1 MKKFLSLA
9 LALLMVLTM
18 CVTMLVACQDP
29 ETPSDDKPG
38 TQNPGTQDP
47 GNQDPGNQDP
57 GTNTPNC
64 NGNHIDS
71 DKDGDCDICGA
82 EVSIGEVERI
92 PLVFPEE
99 SYDFS
104 DSDGA
109 GQYHILQWSVDQ
121 QNEPGTDWIPWEEG
135 AVEMDDGDLISKAI
149 LERNALAEEQ
159 FKVDITAE
167 YVGVN
172 AGYVSRVLQDFNSG
186 SDEFQLLTIRSLE
199 AWQLVSDGLLLD
211 MNVYADEGILH
222 TDEPWWVPDAVQSY
236 TLGPTLYL
244 CATEMLLRDKGAT
257 TALYFNPTIAENYEL
272 EDFYAL
278 VDEHAWTYSAMIE
291 AAETVVSSLDGN
303 ELMDSVQDMWGVEG
317 SDDDT
322 HMLFNSFGFSYA
334 HIDEDGYIVYNLN
347 EDIYDGEDVNALISI
362 HEDFHY
368 ADWNT
373 NRIDNA
379 LVGVADGE
387 RANLFESDHA
397 LFKSASLVKTAVTR
411 LRSMVTDYG
420 ILPMPKYDEDQ
431 ENYSSLVW
439 VHHDCVLGI
448 PSGTKDPIKSAVVL
462 ESLSWEG
469 YYSVTPVLYE
479 TILYGRAAK
488 TAEAK
493 ACLQLIFA
501 TRSYDPGQYWDKPG
515 GLQNELLRLC
525 NSGNSDIASLIAKH
539 IDATKEELK
548 KVNKFVDS
556 TYD

>member
-1 MKKFLSLA
+1 MKKILSLA
-9 LALLMVLTM
+9 LALIMVLTM
-18 CVTMLVACQDP
+18 CVMMLVACQDP
-29 ETPSDDKPG
+29 EQPGDEKPG
-38 TQNPGTQDP
+38 TENPGT
-47 GNQDPGNQDP
+47 NEP
-57 GTNTPNC
+57 GTNEPGTEEP
-64 NGNHIDS
+64 GTEEP
-71 DKDGDCDICGA
+71 GTEEPGT
-82 EVSIGEVERI
+82 GEVVRI

-159 FKVDITAE
+159 FGVDITAE

-172 AGYVSRVLQDFNSG
+172 AGYVNRVLQDFNSG
-186 SDEFQLLTIRSLE
+186 NDEFQLLTIRSLE
-199 AWQLVSDGLLLD
+199 AWQLVSDGLLRD
-211 MNVYADEGILH
+211 MNIYADEGILH
-222 TDEPWWVPDAVQSY
+222 TDQPWWVPDAVKSY
-236 TLGPTLYL
+236 TLGKTLFL

-257 TALYFNPTIAENYEL
+257 TALYFNPTIADNYDL
-272 EDFYAL
+272 PDFYAL
-278 VDEHAWTYSAMIE
+278 VDEMGWTYDVMIE
-291 AAETVVSSLDGN
+291 AAETVASSLDGD
-303 ELMDSVQDMWGVEG
+303 ELMNSVTDMWGVDG

-322 HMLFNSFGFSYA
+322 HMLFNGFGFSYA

-347 EDIYDGEDVNALISI
+347 EEIYDGEDVKALISI
-362 HEDFHY
+362 HEDYHY

-379 LVGVADGE
+379 LVGVGDGE
-387 RANLFESDHA
+387 RHNLFESDHA
-397 LFKSASLVKTAVTR
+397 LFKSAALVKTATTK
-411 LRSMVTDYG
+411 LRTMETDYG
-420 ILPMPKYDEDQ
+420 ILPMPLYNEDQ
-431 ENYSSLVW
+431 ESYSSLVW

-448 PSGTKDPIKSAVVL
+448 PSGSLDPIKSAVIL

-469 YYSVTPVLYE
+469 YYSVTPVLYD

-493 ACLQLIFA
+493 ACLKLIFA

-539 IDATKEELK
+539 IDKTKEELE
-548 KVNKFVDS
+548 KVNSFVND
-556 TYD
+556 TYDD